1 MMVIKE
7 KLVNPNAQQ
16 KSEEQIKCYQAPQII
31 LELELE
37 AQAGSSLSLPDL
49 GEGMGEEAP

>member
-1 MMVIKE
+1 
-7 KLVNPNAQQ
+7 VNPNTQ
-16 KSEEQIKCYQAPQII
+16 KESEIKCYQAPQII